1 MKYIAVIAIA
11 AVTILAS
18 WGYGDKRPVSI
29 TDDMSVSE
37 LKESLGEDLA
47 QKKPNFDLPGVT
59 AEAGRVLFE
68 SGFAPKP
75 KGGKTKRQSKH
86 FVCTSCHNVVKED
99 PDLTISDP
107 EARLTYTAERGLP
120 FLQGTT
126 MYGAVSRETYYNGDY
141 DKKYGELVKP
151 ARHDIR
157 GAIQL
162 CAVECAQ
169 GRALKDWELESIL
182 AYLWTIDLTVADLK
196 LTEGEK
202 EDIASDDLADD
213 TKLQLLKEKYLQGSP
228 AHFVVPPPD
237 RKAGYGLAG
246 DTDRGKLIYDGSCLH
261 CHYEQRYSFF
271 HLDSTKLSFKYL
283 WKKAPTYHNHST
295 YQVVRWG
302 VPSKSGK
309 RSYMPQYPKEK
320 MSEQQLADLMAY
332 IESKAS

>member
-11 AVTILAS
+11 AVTLLAS

-75 KGGKTKRQSKH
+75 KGGKT
-86 FVCTSCHNVVKED
+86 
-99 PDLTISDP
+99 P

-169 GRALKDWELESIL
+169 GRALKDWELESI
-182 AYLWTIDLTVADLK
+182 
-196 LTEGEK
+196 
-202 EDIASDDLADD
+202 
-213 TKLQLLKEKYLQGSP
+213 
-228 AHFVVPPPD
+228 
-237 RKAGYGLAG
+237 
-246 DTDRGKLIYDGSCLH
+246 
-261 CHYEQRYSFF
+261 
-271 HLDSTKLSFKYL
+271 
-283 WKKAPTYHNHST
+283 
-295 YQVVRWG
+295 
-302 VPSKSGK
+302 
-309 RSYMPQYPKEK
+309 
-320 MSEQQLADLMAY
+320 
-332 IESKAS
+332 